1 MKDITFFANLR
12 GNKYLMRCIHTD
24 ITDRKNKQTNKQIAF
39 LSIITIKVSFLSEH
53 SRISLTLIR
62 THHWVQLMKCS
73 TPML

>member
-12 GNKYLMRCIHTD
+12 GNKYLMHCIHTD
-24 ITDRKNKQTNKQIAF
+24 ITHRKKNTF